1 VNPYANPQAYRQSSV
16 LTASPGQLVV
26 MLYDGV
32 GRFLRQAQAAVA
44 QGSWQDAHER
54 LGRAE
59 AIINELNATLDMDQ
73 GLIAQRLEAI
83 YAFCQRCLVEA
94 RVERDGEKIGVV
106 VRLFG
111 ELRDA
116 WAQVASAP
124 ALVAMP
130 DAPQISA
137 PVA

>member
-1 VNPYANPQAYRQSSV
+1 MNPYANPQAYRQSSV

-32 GRFLRQAQAAVA
+32 GRFLRQAQAALA
-44 QGSWQDAHER
+44 QGAWHDAHDR

-59 AIINELNATLDMDQ
+59 AIINELNATLDMEQ
-73 GLIAQRLEAI
+73 GLISERLEAI
-83 YAFCQRCLVEA
+83 YAYCQRCLVEA
-94 RVERDGEKIGVV
+94 RLERDAEKIGIV

-111 ELRDA
+111 DLREA
-116 WAQVASAP
+116 WAQVASSG
-124 ALVAMP
+124 ALTAMP
-130 DAPQISA
+130 DAPQVSA